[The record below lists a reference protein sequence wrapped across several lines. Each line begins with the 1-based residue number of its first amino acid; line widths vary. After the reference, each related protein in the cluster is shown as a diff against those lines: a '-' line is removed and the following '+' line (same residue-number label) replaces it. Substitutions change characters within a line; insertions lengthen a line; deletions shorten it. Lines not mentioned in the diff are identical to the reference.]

1 MTPAFPLTLALTLAV
16 AHAPATE
23 LPPEVVPILDRAT
36 KAWEAERYEQAA
48 EAYAEVYVQTGDIAY
63 LYARAQALQRSG
75 DCETAIETYEAF
87 IATEP
92 LGKAVQAAQARI
104 DECRAL
110 LPEPPPEPAPD
121 PDPVLDPIAPP
132 VVPDPAPPIDDAS
145 RPWARDPTAISL
157 ATLGGVGI
165 VTGVALAVVAQ
176 SEQAAADRADDVVE
190 YGTRNDRAVVL
201 SRVSIPVLAVGGA
214 LVVGS
219 AIRWAVLARRNKRAL
234 SRIGPGLSLRW

>member
-1 MTPAFPLTLALTLAV
+1 MTPALTLTLALAL
-16 AHAPATE
+16 APATE

-36 KAWEAERYEQAA
+36 KAWEAKRYDDAA

-63 LYARAQALQRSG
+63 LYARAQAQQRSG
-75 DCETAIETYEAF
+75 DCVAAIETYEAF

-92 LGKAVQAAQARI
+92 LDEAVQAARTRI

-110 LPEPPPEPAPD
+110 LPEPPPEPEPE
-121 PDPVLDPIAPP
+121 PEPVLDP
-132 VVPDPAPPIDDAS
+132 VAPPITDPVPPLDDTP

-176 SEQAAADRADDVVE
+176 SEQAAADRADDVIE

-234 SRIGPGLSLRW
+234 TRLGPGLSLRW